1 MGSGLLDFGEG
12 SEENFGELSGER
24 FGGLFGTQGQSEEHS
39 AELFKE
45 RETLF
50 VEVILP
56 LSLAK
61 NYMYRVPFELN
72 EQTEVGKR
80 VVVQFGKNKIYTALI
95 KSISQTAP
103 EHYQAKY
110 IIDVVDEHPIITPQQ
125 LQLWD
130 WMTNYYLCNEGDV
143 MSAALPTGLKLAS
156 ETIIVLKE
164 DNDSETEES
173 EQVLTEKEA
182 ALITALNSQKRL
194 TIDEVSVLLGQKT
207 VYPII
212 NSLIEKGLI
221 YIAEEVVEKYKP
233 LLKSF
238 VSLNPF
244 YQEEEHLKE
253 LFSILERA
261 PKQLN
266 ALLTFIKLYRQQDLI
281 PKQQLL
287 EESDCG
293 QAAFKALQDKEIFKV
308 VKRPVSRLKENE
320 DDFILNFELSEV
332 QNKALTQIEASFE
345 EKDVV
350 LLHGITASGKTQVY
364 IKLIEKAI
372 EKGGQVLFLLPEIA
386 LTTQIVQRIQR
397 YFGDAIGVYHSK
409 FNNNERVEIWNKV
422 LNGKYRVVL
431 GARSAVFLPFKELKL
446 IVVDEEH
453 ESSYKQQE
461 PSPRYQARDVAV
473 LLAHLHQAK
482 AVLGSATPSI
492 ESYYNAVNNKYGLVT
507 MNERFGGVELPVH
520 EVVSISEETKKKK
533 MVSYFSSKLIDEI
546 AYTMEQKEQVILFQ
560 NRRGYATILI
570 CATCGYAPKCVS
582 CDVSLTYHKTSGK
595 LHCHYCGYHQ
605 SSINI
610 CPACGSVHIE
620 QKGFGTERVEEE
632 LSLIFPDAKIARLDV
647 DSTRT
652 KNGLMQIITDFQDK
666 KTDIL
671 IGTQMVAKGLDFD
684 NVTLIGVINADT
696 LFNYPDFRAFERSY
710 QLLAQVAG
718 RAGRRNKQGKVIIQ
732 AYDDQHRIIRQ
743 VIDNKYL
750 EMYNDELT
758 ERRQFLYPPFT
769 RMIFINIK
777 HKDQDLLNVAAQR
790 FATVL
795 RGQLGRRVL
804 GPEQPMVSRIRNY
817 YIKQVI
823 IKADKESSIQKVK
836 SILKETIL
844 QFQSEKDFRAVN
856 IQVDVDPY

>member
-1 MGSGLLDFGEG
+1 MMD
-12 SEENFGELSGER
+12 
-24 FGGLFGTQGQSEEHS
+24 
-39 AELFKE
+39 AEMLEFRE

-50 VEVILP
+50 VEVVLP

-61 NYMYRVPFELN
+61 NYTYRVPFDLN
-72 EQTEVGKR
+72 DQIEVGKR
-80 VVVQFGKNKIYTALI
+80 VVVQFGKNRIYTALVKNI
-95 KSISQTAP
+95 GYIAP
-103 EHYQAKY
+103 EHYEAKY
-110 IIDVVDEHPIITPQQ
+110 IIDVVDEHPVVTGIQ
-125 LQLWD
+125 LQLWE
-130 WMTNYYLCNEGDV
+130 WITGYYLCNEGDV
-143 MSAALPTGLKLAS
+143 MAAALPTGLKLAS

-164 DNDSETEES
+164 EVTPEEP
-173 EQVLTEKEA
+173 LTEKESILIN
-182 ALITALNSQKRL
+182 ALSHQKRL
-194 TIDEVSVLLGQKT
+194 TVEDVSSLLGQKR

-212 NSLIEKGLI
+212 NSLMGKGLV
-221 YIAEEVVEKYKP
+221 YIAEEVVEKYRP

-238 VSLNPF
+238 VSLSPF
-244 YQEEEHLKE
+244 YQEEENLRQ
-253 LFSILERA
+253 LFDILERA

-266 ALLTFIKLYRQQDLI
+266 ALLTFIKLSRQQGLV
-281 PKQQLL
+281 PKHQLL

-293 QAAFKALQDKEIFKV
+293 QAAFKTLQDKEIFTV
-308 VKRPVSRLKENE
+308 VKRPVSRLKEND
-320 DDFILNFELSEV
+320 DDFVLNFELSPAQQKAKEEV
-332 QNKALTQIEASFE
+332 EAEFE
-345 EKDVV
+345 QKDVV
-350 LLHGITASGKTQVY
+350 LLHGITASGKTQIY

-372 EKGGQVLFLLPEIA
+372 EQGGQVLFLLPEIA

-453 ESSYKQQE
+453 EQSYKQQD

-473 LLAHLHQAK
+473 YLAHLHQAK
-482 AVLGSATPSI
+482 TILGSATPSI
-492 ESYYNAVNNKYGLVT
+492 ESYYNALNNKYGLVKLT
-507 MNERFGGVELPVH
+507 ERFGGVSLPLH
-520 EVVSISEETKKKK
+520 QVVSISEETKKKK
-533 MVSYFSSKLIDEI
+533 MVSYFSSALVAEI
-546 AYTMEQKEQVILFQ
+546 ALVMEQKEQVILFQ

-570 CATCGYAPKCVS
+570 CATCGYAPKCVN

-605 SSINI
+605 SSISI

-632 LSLIFPDAKIARLDV
+632 LKLIFPEVNIARLDV

-652 KNGLMQIITDFQDK
+652 KNGLQQIISDFQEK

-696 LFNYPDFRAFERSY
+696 LLNYPDFRAFERSY

-718 RAGRRNKQGKVIIQ
+718 RAGRRDKQGKVIIQ
-732 AYDDQHRIIRQ
+732 AYDDSHRIIKQ
-743 VIDNKYL
+743 VIENQYQ
-750 EMYNDELT
+750 EMYNEELA
-758 ERRQFLYPPFT
+758 ERRQFHYPPFT
-769 RMIFINIK
+769 RLIFVNIR
-777 HKDQDLLNVAAQR
+777 HKDQDLLNAASQK
-790 FATVL
+790 FAAAL
-795 RGQLGRRVL
+795 RGQLGHRVL

-817 YIKQVI
+817 YIRQVI
-823 IKADKESSIQKVK
+823 VKSDKDTSIQKVK
-836 SILKETIL
+836 SVLKNTITEFL
-844 QFQSEKDFRAVN
+844 SEKDYRSVN

>member
-1 MGSGLLDFGEG
+1 MNTDLLEFT
-12 SEENFGELSGER
+12 ER
-24 FGGLFGTQGQSEEHS
+24 Q
-39 AELFKE
+39 
-45 RETLF
+45 TLF
-50 VEVILP
+50 VEVVLP
-56 LSLAK
+56 LSLSK

-72 EQTEVGKR
+72 EQVEIGKR

-95 KSISQTAP
+95 KSISQVAP

-110 IIDVVDEHPIITPQQ
+110 IIDVVDEHPVITENQ
-125 LQLWD
+125 LQLWE
-130 WMTNYYLCNEGDV
+130 WMTGYYLCNEGDV

-156 ETIIVLKE
+156 ETIIVLQE
-164 DNDSETEES
+164 DGIAEE
-173 EQVLTEKEA
+173 VLTDKEHT
-182 ALITALNSQKRL
+182 LITALNSQKRL
-194 TIDEVSVLLGQKT
+194 TIDAVSVLLGQKT

-212 NSLIEKGLI
+212 NSLLEKGLV

-238 VSLNPF
+238 VALNTF
-244 YQEEEHLKE
+244 YQEEKHLE
-253 LFSILERA
+253 QLFEILERA

-266 ALLTFIKLYRQQDLI
+266 ALISYIKLSRQQTMVS
-281 PKQQLL
+281 KQQVL
-287 EESDCG
+287 EDSACG
-293 QAAFKALQDKEIFKV
+293 QAAFKTLLDKEIFRIAKL
-308 VKRPVSRLKENE
+308 PVSRLRENE
-320 DDFILNFELSEV
+320 DDFILNFELSTV
-332 QNKALTQIEASFE
+332 QQRALIEIEEQFE
-345 EKDVV
+345 QKDVV
-350 LLHGITASGKTQVY
+350 LLHGITASGKTQIY

-431 GARSAVFLPFKELKL
+431 GARSAVFLPFKDLKL

-461 PSPRYQARDVAV
+461 PAPRYQARDTAV
-473 LLAHLHQAK
+473 YLAHLHHAK

-492 ESYYNAVNNKYGLVT
+492 ESYYNAVNHKYGLVKV
-507 MNERFGGVELPVH
+507 NERFGGVELPLH
-520 EVVSISEETKKKK
+520 EVISISEETKKKK
-533 MVSYFSSKLIDEI
+533 MVSYFSAQLITEI
-546 AYTMEQKEQVILFQ
+546 TNVMEQKEQVILFQ

-570 CATCGYAPKCVS
+570 CATCGYAPKCVN

-632 LSLIFPDAKIARLDV
+632 LSLVFPEAKIARLDV

-652 KNGLMQIITDFQDK
+652 KNGLQQIISDFQEK

-732 AYDDQHRIIRQ
+732 AYDDSHRILKQ

-750 EMYNDELT
+750 EMYQDELA
-758 ERRQFLYPPFT
+758 ERRQFHYPPFT
-769 RMIFINIK
+769 RLIFINIK
-777 HKDQDLLNVAAQR
+777 HKDQDLLNVAAQQ
-790 FATVL
+790 FAKAL
-795 RGQLGRRVL
+795 RIQLGSRVL
-804 GPEQPMVSRIRNY
+804 GPEQPMVARIRNY

-823 IKADKESSIQKVK
+823 LKSDKDTSIQKVK
-836 SILKETIL
+836 SILKEVIV
-844 QFQSEKDFRAVN
+844 QFQSEKDYRAVN

>member
-1 MGSGLLDFGEG
+1 MDAGLLEFE
-12 SEENFGELSGER
+12 
-24 FGGLFGTQGQSEEHS
+24 
-39 AELFKE
+39 E

-56 LSLAK
+56 LSLSK
-61 NYMYRVPFELN
+61 NYIYRVPFDLN
-72 EQTEVGKR
+72 EQVEVGKR

-95 KSISQTAP
+95 KIIGHIAP
-103 EHYQAKY
+103 EFYQAKY
-110 IIDVVDEHPIITPQQ
+110 IIDVVDEHPVITGNQ
-125 LQLWD
+125 LQLWE
-130 WMTNYYLCNEGDV
+130 WMTGYYLCNEGDV

-156 ETIIVLKE
+156 ETIIVLQE
-164 DNDSETEES
+164 DAVAEE
-173 EQVLTEKEA
+173 VLTDKEHI
-182 ALITALNSQKRL
+182 LITALNNQKRL
-194 TIDEVSVLLGQKT
+194 TIDDVSALLGQKT

-212 NSLIEKGLI
+212 NSLLEKGLV

-238 VSLNPF
+238 VSLNTF
-244 YQEEEHLKE
+244 YQDEENLKQ
-253 LFSILERA
+253 LFGILERA

-266 ALLTFIKLYRQQDLI
+266 ALITYIKLSRQQDVVS
-281 PKQQLL
+281 KQQLL

-293 QAAFKALQDKEIFKV
+293 QAAFKTLLDKEIFKV
-308 VKRPVSRLKENE
+308 EKRPVSRLREND
-320 DDFILNFELSEV
+320 DDFVLNFQLSEI
-332 QNKALTQIEASFE
+332 QHKALREIEQQFD

-350 LLHGITASGKTQVY
+350 LLHGITASGKTQIY

-372 EKGGQVLFLLPEIA
+372 ENGGQVLFLLPEIA

-431 GARSAVFLPFKELKL
+431 GARSAVFLPFKDLKL

-461 PSPRYQARDVAV
+461 PSPRYQARDMAV
-473 LLAHLHQAK
+473 YLAHLHQAK

-492 ESYYNAVNNKYGLVT
+492 ESYYNAVNHKYGLVT
-507 MNERFGGVELPVH
+507 VNERFGGVELPLH

-533 MVSYFSSKLIDEI
+533 MVSYFSAKLIDEI

-570 CATCGYAPKCVS
+570 CATCGYAPKCVN

-595 LHCHYCGYHQ
+595 LHCHYCGFHQ

-632 LSLIFPDAKIARLDV
+632 LSLVFPDARIARLDV

-652 KNGLMQIITDFQDK
+652 KNGLQQIISDFQEK

-718 RAGRRNKQGKVIIQ
+718 RAGRRDKQGKVIIQ
-732 AYDDQHRIIRQ
+732 AYDDSHRIIKQ
-743 VIDNKYL
+743 VIENKYL
-750 EMYNDELT
+750 EMYHDELA
-758 ERRQFLYPPFT
+758 ERRQFHYPPFT
-769 RMIFINIK
+769 RLIFINIR

-790 FATVL
+790 FATAL
-795 RGQLGRRVL
+795 RVQLGSRVL
-804 GPEQPMVSRIRNY
+804 GPEQPMVARIRNY

-823 IKADKESSIQKVK
+823 LKSDRDTAIQKVK
-836 SILKETIL
+836 SILKETII
-844 QFQSEKDFRAVN
+844 QFQTEKDYRAVN

>member
-1 MGSGLLDFGEG
+1 MLELHEPDF
-12 SEENFGELSGER
+12 
-24 FGGLFGTQGQSEEHS
+24 T
-39 AELFKE
+39 E

-50 VEVILP
+50 IEVVLP
-56 LSLAK
+56 LSLAM
-61 NYMYRVPFELN
+61 NYTYRVPFELN
-72 EQTEVGKR
+72 DQVAVGKR

-95 KSISQTAP
+95 KAIITKARDVY
-103 EHYQAKY
+103 EAKY
-110 IIDVVDEHPIITPQQ
+110 IIDVIDVHPIITESQ
-125 LQLWD
+125 LKLWE
-130 WMTNYYLCNEGDV
+130 WMTGYYLCNEGDV

-164 DNDSETEES
+164 DAFSDEL
-173 EQVLTEKEA
+173 VFTEKEQTILDA
-182 ALITALNSQKRL
+182 FRSRPRL
-194 TIDEVSVLLGQKT
+194 TIDDVSALLGQKT

-212 NSLIEKGLI
+212 NSLLGKGMI
-221 YIAEEVVEKYKP
+221 YIAEEVMEKYKP
-233 LLKSF
+233 LLKAF
-238 VSLNPF
+238 VSLNSF
-244 YQEEEHLKE
+244 YKEEENLKQ
-253 LFSILERA
+253 LFSVLEKA

-266 ALLTFIKLYRQQDLI
+266 AFLAYLKLSKQQTFIS
-281 PKQQLL
+281 KQELL
-287 EESDCG
+287 EESNCG
-293 QAAFKALQDKEIFKV
+293 AAAFKALQEKEIFSV
-308 VKRPVSRLKENE
+308 TKRPVSRLQDNS
-320 DDFILNFELSEV
+320 DDFILNFKLSEG
-332 QNKALTQIEASFE
+332 QDTALREIEEAFV

-350 LLHGITASGKTQVY
+350 LLQGVTASGKTQIY

-372 EKGGQVLFLLPEIA
+372 EQGGQVLFLLPEIA
-386 LTTQIVQRIQR
+386 LTTQIVERIQR

-422 LNGKYRVVL
+422 LNGQYRVVL

-453 ESSYKQQE
+453 ESSYKQHD
-461 PSPRYQARDVAV
+461 PSPRYQARDTAV
-473 LLAHLHQAK
+473 YMGHLHNAK
-482 AVLGSATPSI
+482 VVLGSATPSI
-492 ESYYNAVNNKYGLVT
+492 ESYYNATIGKYGLVT
-507 MNERFGGVELPVH
+507 LSQRFGGVELPIQ
-520 EVVSISEETKKKK
+520 EVISIAEETKRKK

-546 AYTMEQKEQVILFQ
+546 TLTLENKEQVILFQ

-570 CATCGYAPKCVS
+570 CATCGYAPKCVN

-632 LSLIFPDAKIARLDV
+632 LSLIFPDVKIARLDV

-652 KNGLMQIITDFQDK
+652 KNGLQQIISDFQEK

-696 LFNYPDFRAFERSY
+696 LLNFPDFRAFERSY

-718 RAGRRNKQGKVIIQ
+718 RAGRRDKQGKVIIQ
-732 AYDDQHRIIRQ
+732 AYDQNHRIIQQ

-750 EMYNDELT
+750 EMYQDELE
-758 ERRQFLYPPFT
+758 ERKRFNYPPFT
-769 RMIFINIK
+769 KLIFINIK
-777 HKDQDLLNVAAQR
+777 HKDADILNVAAQK
-790 FATVL
+790 FATAL
-795 RGQLGRRVL
+795 RQPLGSRVL
-804 GPEQPMVSRIRNY
+804 GPEQPMVARIRNY

-823 IKADKESSIQKVK
+823 IKSDKNTSITKVK
-836 SILKETIL
+836 SVLKEVVL
-844 QFQSEKDFRAVN
+844 QFQTEKEYRGVN
-856 IQVDVDPY
+856 FQIDVDPY

>member
-1 MGSGLLDFGEG
+1 MEEGELDFGT
-12 SEENFGELSGER
+12 NFQKDFR
-24 FGGLFGTQGQSEEHS
+24 
-39 AELFKE
+39 E

-50 VEVILP
+50 IEVVLP

-61 NYMYRVPFELN
+61 NYSYRVPYDLN
-72 EQTEVGKR
+72 DQIAVGKR

-95 KSISQTAP
+95 KSISKTSP
-103 EHYQAKY
+103 ELYEAKY
-110 IIDVVDEHPIITPQQ
+110 IIDVVDEHPIITARQ

-130 WMTNYYLCNEGDV
+130 WMTGYYLCNEGDV

-156 ETIIVLKE
+156 ETVIMLRE
-164 DNDSETEES
+164 DAEVEE
-173 EQVLTEKEA
+173 VLTDKEN
-182 ALITALNSQKRL
+182 LLVTALNSQKRL
-194 TIDEVSVLLGQKT
+194 TVDEVSALLGQKT

-212 NSLIEKGLI
+212 NSLIEKGAV
-221 YIAEEVVEKYKP
+221 YIAEEVVEKYRP

-253 LFSILERA
+253 LFSVLERR
-261 PKQLN
+261 PKHLN
-266 ALLTFIKLYRQQDLI
+266 VLLTYITLHRRQKLI
-281 PKQQLL
+281 PKHQLL
-287 EESDCG
+287 EESDCSQG
-293 QAAFKALQDKEIFKV
+293 TFKTLLDKGIFKV
-308 VKRPVSRLKENE
+308 EKRPVSRLKENE
-320 DDFILNFELSEV
+320 DDFVLNFELNDV
-332 QNKALTQIEASFE
+332 QQKALAEIEAGLE
-345 EKDVV
+345 EKEVV
-350 LLHGITASGKTQVY
+350 LLHGVTASGKTQIY

-431 GARSAVFLPFKELKL
+431 GARSAVFLPFNDLKL

-473 LLAHLHQAK
+473 YLAHLHQAK

-492 ESYYNAVNNKYGLVT
+492 ESYYNAVNHKYGLVT
-507 MNERFGGVELPVH
+507 ITERFGGVELPLH
-520 EVVSISEETKKKK
+520 EVVSISEESKKKK
-533 MVSYFSSKLIDEI
+533 MVTYFSSRLIDEI
-546 AYTMEQKEQVILFQ
+546 AHTIEQNEQVILFQ

-570 CATCGYAPKCVS
+570 CGTCGYAPKCVS

-610 CPACGSVHIE
+610 CPACGSVHIA

-632 LSLIFPDAKIARLDV
+632 LSLIFPEAKIARLDV

-652 KNGLMQIITDFQDK
+652 KNGLMQIITDFQEK
-666 KTDIL
+666 KTNIL

-718 RAGRRNKQGKVIIQ
+718 RAGRREKQGKVIIQ
-732 AYDDQHRIIRQ
+732 AYDAQHRIIKQ
-743 VIDNKYL
+743 VIENKYL

-769 RMIFINIK
+769 RLIFINIK
-777 HKDQDLLNVAAQR
+777 HKDQDLLNEAAQR
-790 FATVL
+790 FASVL
-795 RGQLGRRVL
+795 RAQLGRRVL
-804 GPEQPMVSRIRNY
+804 GPEQPIVARIRNY

-823 IKADKESSIQKVK
+823 IKSDKDTSIQKVK

-844 QFQSEKDFRAVN
+844 QFQTEKDYRSVN